1 MKKKGRP
8 RKSDSKKPGQLN
20 VNLCRFTFIVKKKKV
35 ADIKR
40 VSEELGITIK
50 DCMNEILDLFLNQ
63 ESKFK
68 KHIKAKKKKV
78 IKGHDLLNI
87 SANVQQV
94 NIKDEISEMLK
105 DYENGG

>member
-63 ESKFK
+63 ESQFK
-68 KHIKAKKKKV
+68 KHIKNK
-78 IKGHDLLNI
+78 NI
-87 SANVQQV
+87 NLVAILKIQS
-94 NIKDEISEMLK
+94 ISGLMASK
-105 DYENGG
+105 MQYKNGT